1 MARILVVDDYTALL
15 FMLRAVLELAGHDV
29 ETAETGAACLE
40 KVQEWRPDLVLL
52 DTNMPGLEGVSV
64 CACLKQDAAL
74 AKIPVV
80 MMTGRPTG
88 QVFARAE
95 HAGARVML
103 LKPFTPD
110 QLLREIGQALAE
122 S

>member
-29 ETAETGAACLE
+29 EMAEIGAACLE

-52 DTNMPGLEGVSV
+52 DTHMPGLEGVSV
-64 CACLKQDAAL
+64 CARLKQDAAL

-95 HAGARVML
+95 HAGARVLL
-103 LKPFTPD
+103 LKPFTRD
-110 QLLREIGQALAE
+110 RLVREIRQALAE